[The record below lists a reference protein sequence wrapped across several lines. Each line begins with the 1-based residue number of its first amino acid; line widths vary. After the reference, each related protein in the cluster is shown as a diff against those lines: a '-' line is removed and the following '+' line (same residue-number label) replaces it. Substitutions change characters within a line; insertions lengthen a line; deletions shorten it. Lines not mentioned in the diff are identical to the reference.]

1 MIIRAQ
7 PRARYA
13 VIGNPIAHSRS
24 PGIHA
29 AFAAQTGEA
38 IEYGTMLA
46 PLDGFAASVER
57 FMTEGGAGLNVTL
70 PFKEQA
76 CAWVRQRGGAIS
88 PRALAAGAVNT
99 LRFDTGEVL
108 GDNTDG
114 AGLVRD
120 LQERHGV
127 ELPGARVLLLGAG
140 GAARGAAQA
149 LLGCGVVG
157 LLVANRTPARAR
169 QLVAEL
175 ADQRASAIAWSELS
189 GVTAQL
195 VLQATS
201 AALTGGALQ
210 LPAAVFA
217 GRPFCYD
224 MTYAPRSTAFLD
236 QARQAGC
243 HRGADGLGMLVEQAA
258 ESFLVW
264 RGVRPQ
270 TEPVYRSLRAQLDA
284 A

>member
-1 MIIRAQ
+1 MNLRSA

-24 PGIHA
+24 PLIHA
-29 AFAAQTGEA
+29 AFAAQTGEP
-38 IEYGTMLA
+38 IEYGAMLA
-46 PLDGFAASVER
+46 PLDGFAASVAR
-57 FMTEGGAGLNVTL
+57 FMSEGGAGLNVTL

-76 CAWVRQRGGAIS
+76 CDWVRQRGGAIS

-99 LRFDTGEVL
+99 LRFDTDEVL

-120 LQERHGV
+120 LHERHGV
-127 ELPGARVLLLGAG
+127 VLPGACVALLGAG

-149 LLGCGVVG
+149 LLGCGVAA

-175 ADQRASAIAWSELS
+175 ADQRASAIAWSEL
-189 GVTAQL
+189 GGGAAQL
-195 VLQATS
+195 VVQATS

-217 GRPFCYD
+217 GQPFCYD

-243 HRGADGLGMLVEQAA
+243 RRGADGLGMLVEQAA

>member
-1 MIIRAQ
+1 VSLPNQA
-7 PRARYA
+7 PARYA
-13 VIGNPIAHSRS
+13 VVGNPISHSRS
-24 PGIHA
+24 PLIHA
-29 AFAAQTGEA
+29 EFAAQTGER
-38 IEYGTMLA
+38 IEYGTLLA
-46 PLDGFAASVER
+46 PLDGLGACVAGFLAD
-57 FMTEGGAGLNVTL
+57 GGAGLNVTL

-76 CAWVRQRGGAIS
+76 FEWARARGGVITARAI
-88 PRALAAGAVNT
+88 AAGAVNT

-120 LQERHGV
+120 LQQRHGV
-127 ELPGARVLLLGAG
+127 VLQGSRVLLLGAG

-149 LLGCGVVG
+149 LLACGVAA
-157 LLVANRTPARAR
+157 LLIANRSPGRARA
-169 QLVAEL
+169 LVDEL
-175 ADQRASAIAWSELS
+175 ADQRSSAIEWPDIGSQS
-189 GVTAQL
+189 AQL

-201 AALTGGALQ
+201 AAFTGGVLEV
-210 LPAAVFA
+210 PAAIFA
-217 GRPFCYD
+217 GQPFCYD
-224 MTYAPRSTAFLD
+224 MTYAPRSTAFLE

-258 ESFLVW
+258 ESFMFW
-264 RGVRPQ
+264 RGIRPQ